1 MSEAQWLSR
10 ILLLESIAG
19 VPGMVAATVRH
30 LRSLRLMKRDGGWI
44 HTLLEEAEN
53 ERVRPF
59 WIPGVLLVVA
69 NSFGFADA
77 PPHVHEDSITNACFP
92 PRRPCCPRVSIPPLH
107 LSRAFLMRRITA
119 SSTTSSS

>member
-53 ERVRPF
+53 ERARPF
-59 WIPGVLLVVA
+59 FSLDRAKANGVD
-69 NSFGFADA
+69 FGR
-77 PPHVHEDSITNACFP
+77 C
-92 PRRPCCPRVSIPPLH
+92 
-107 LSRAFLMRRITA
+107 
-119 SSTTSSS
+119 TSSPS